1 MSDNKE
7 YDPIKAWGE
16 RQKKYAD
23 EKKQAGEKL
32 LSLIKD
38 KFGEE
43 IYSIYEKEKILKY
56 STPECYDSIGY
67 AFYIAAKNNHK
78 EICEWLLEYAPSA
91 YKLITSVLNSSRKV
105 ATRNNHHELSKWIE
119 NKYETI
125 YNKRSYVLSL
135 RIDDEI
141 DDESESIETSVYY
154 GRINQI
160 KAVYP
165 YEKCYEECYIDVDP
179 SNENLDDE
187 ILDKLIENI
196 NITEILPKIIRASR
210 IPYCCYYIIFVQKT
224 S

>member
-56 STPECYDSIGY
+56 SSDRCYDSIGY

-91 YKLITSVLNSSRKV
+91 YELITSVLNSSRKV

-125 YNKRSYVLSL
+125 YNKRSYVL
-135 RIDDEI
+135 RFEI
-141 DDESESIETSVYY
+141 ITK
-154 GRINQI
+154 I
-160 KAVYP
+160 YP
-165 YEKCYEECYIDVDP
+165 YFLLKR
-179 SNENLDDE
+179 SH
-187 ILDKLIENI
+187 
-196 NITEILPKIIRASR
+196 
-210 IPYCCYYIIFVQKT
+210 IF
-224 S
+224 